1 MGQFTKQKAP
11 KAGGHQDEGQT
22 PERSPHQDR
31 CEEIIPW
38 ASTTGSLQLLSDAPP
53 TRRWA
58 GPRAGR
64 AADWSQ
70 PSRPLTSRRCEL
82 HPPPA
87 FSSSPSPQAPAS
99 RLPSRLPVRRSSG
112 PEPVTPASILNPAPH
127 HFRTFSMA
135 AITFLMSS
143 LARLRVSA
151 RTDRPDMAAAG
162 AAGAGA
168 LLPRRGES
176 RASRAATRPQQQ
188 RHRGGRP
195 HCARVRDEA
204 RAPARPLGLEV
215 SARLRAPPQASLPRC
230 PRSPVGPQAGRVA
243 QRVGGMCCGQREV
256 RGAAS
261 GIPASFPGGLEV
273 SSFVLWSGLP
283 PVLWT

>member
-1 MGQFTKQKAP
+1 M
-11 KAGGHQDEGQT
+11 T
-22 PERSPHQDR
+22 PCQ
-31 CEEIIPW
+31 
-38 ASTTGSLQLLSDAPP
+38 
-53 TRRWA
+53 
-58 GPRAGR
+58 
-64 AADWSQ
+64 
-70 PSRPLTSRRCEL
+70 
-82 HPPPA
+82 HP
-87 FSSSPSPQAPAS
+87 Q
-99 RLPSRLPVRRSSG
+99 
-112 PEPVTPASILNPAPH
+112 PAPH

-230 PRSPVGPQAGRVA
+230 PRSPVGPQACPAA
-243 QRVGGMCCGQREV
+243 QRVGGMCWPAQ
-256 RGAAS
+256 GARCCQWY
-261 GIPASFPGGLEV
+261 PCCFPRRFGGRQLRSLV
-273 SSFVLWSGLP
+273 GVAACVMDLTVMGPRFCTFLSALP
-283 PVLWT
+283 V